1 MANFIVGDK
10 IEILYHTNSAYTGKR
25 GKVMF
30 VGHSMK
36 AGTNPLAEDFGIPD
50 ETPRLIVALDDSTVV
65 SDVRDVQLRKV

>member
-1 MANFIVGDK
+1 MTDFKVGDK
-10 IEILYHTNSAYTGKR
+10 IELVYHTNSAYTGKR
-25 GKVMF
+25 GKIMF